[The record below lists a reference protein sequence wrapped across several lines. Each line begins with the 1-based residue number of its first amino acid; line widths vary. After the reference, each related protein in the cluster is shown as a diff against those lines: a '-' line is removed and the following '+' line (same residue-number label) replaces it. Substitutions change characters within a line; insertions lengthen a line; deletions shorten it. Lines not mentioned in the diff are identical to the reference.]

1 MGLFQFLW
9 TLLFVTS
16 RFFLKYTRFTEW
28 VFFFF
33 FFFFIWLW
41 VSFNFG
47 NVTFFKF
54 CGSMLNLLNWDL

>member
-33 FFFFIWLW
+33 FFSYGCGL
-41 VSFNFG
+41 VSISGMLLFVNF
-47 NVTFFKF
+47 VVH
-54 CGSMLNLLNWDL
+54 C